1 MIDIT
6 PLDVRNKRG
15 DFKKSVRG
23 YDAQEVDLF
32 LELVAERL
40 ESLVREGIQLRE
52 RVEALQGQVNAQS
65 GREQAVQ
72 DALVTA
78 QELRAEIQ
86 NQARREAEH
95 IVNEAQA
102 EARQILAAADTD
114 VRDRLRSVERRLD
127 QGQSALD
134 DLERRRTRFIREFKG
149 LLERE
154 IELISIEEGRAPLE
168 RASIALDPGVSS
180 GAGTEPE
187 GGAAAG
193 SGDEQAT
200 LAAPGEFSAEGVD
213 APRNRGPDADATHV
227 PPSNEGIPDLETV
240 LAEAGIEGSAPPAE
254 SDDAPPP
261 AQAIPRHDPLTF
273 DSDDNDGRG

>member
-168 RASIALDPGVSS
+168 RASIGLDPGVSS
-180 GAGTEPE
+180 GAGTEAE
-187 GGAAAG
+187 RGAVAG

-200 LAAPGEFSAEGVD
+200 FAAPG
-213 APRNRGPDADATHV
+213 NRGPDADATHV

-240 LAEAGIEGSAPPAE
+240 LAEAGIEGSAPPAGSE
-254 SDDAPPP
+254 DAPPP

-273 DSDDNDGRG
+273 NPDDNDGRG